1 MGRLPEK
8 LRITVHLY
16 YAEGYRTEEIG
27 MLMGVPAAT
36 VRTRLRRAR
45 SKLRDLLGGAEDGKE
60 PLPKLE

>member
-1 MGRLPEK
+1 
-8 LRITVHLY
+8 
-16 YAEGYRTEEIG
+16 